1 MSKRSKNF
9 DLVLLGGAAA
19 LYFLFNNIFGNLF
32 YAWLK
37 QEFEK
42 YTGVLESDVL
52 AKLSQVSFSLL
63 LVVAIIWGLYRYIH
77 RELRAEFQA
86 ERDEQRH
93 RLWELREEGVQ
104 LRNEGIATS
113 AMAAWEDKFK
123 KWHAAIL
130 SQAALVS
137 MDLRHSLD
145 PLDKLPMETTKYPDP
160 KHQMNVSIVSEILV
174 RIKNY
179 LDKTQ

>member
-1 MSKRSKNF
+1 MSKRSQNF
-9 DLVLLGGAAA
+9 ELVLLGSAAA

-52 AKLSQVSFSLL
+52 AKLSQISFSLL
-63 LVVAIIWGLYRYIH
+63 LVVVILWWLYRYIY

-86 ERDEQRH
+86 DREELRKK
-93 RLWELREEGVQ
+93 LWDLREEGVQ

-113 AMAAWEDKFK
+113 AMAAWEVKLN
-123 KWHAAIL
+123 KWHAAVL
-130 SQAALVS
+130 TQAALVS
-137 MDLRHSLD
+137 MDLRRSLD

-160 KHQMNVSIVSEILV
+160 KHQMNVSVVSEILV
-174 RIKNY
+174 RIKN
-179 LDKTQ
+179 